1 MGQQYSSR
9 SGLSDD
15 VERSGKDGEE
25 LVSKTNISKLTLGY
39 TILCKSVVHREE

>member
-25 LVSKTNISKLTLGY
+25 MVSKTNITKLTGIYNTL
-39 TILCKSVVHREE
+39 